1 MKFSENFNDKIIAF
15 GYRFLTVFFNICCL
29 YFIQAQEI
37 PILAFHGVQRDNL
50 SVENFSKMK
59 QAGIKINFSIY
70 KSNEEAQKAL
80 DNAECAGV
88 KILLYSDDL
97 VHYPEQ
103 TIKRFKNHPALY
115 GYYVTDEPSADDF
128 KLVRDRINIIK
139 KFDPIHPV
147 YVNLYPNY
155 ALPSQMKKDSYEN
168 YLNEFTNAVPIDF
181 ISFDNYPLMSNKI
194 HSKWYENL
202 EQIRKYSILKKKKF
216 WAFANAT
223 VFGQYSQP
231 TIASL
236 KLQMFSNLLY
246 GAQGLQYFTYWTLDD
261 ENWKKNEFKHS
272 IVDSQ
277 GNPTVTYSIVQK
289 TNNDIQKY
297 AGVFLGSTVDS
308 VFHTGGEFPTGTKKL
323 LNPPSIFNFFSIN
336 KPVLISYMKN
346 NSKKYIAFLNK
357 DLKDSANLIIEPKVR
372 YYYIDKNGKEVLGS
386 SGRKTFNILPG
397 DILVLRY

>member
-1 MKFSENFNDKIIAF
+1 MPIIKFHK
-15 GYRFLTVFFNICCL
+15 FLVFMCFFNMSMI
-29 YFIQAQEI
+29 YAQEI
-37 PILAFHGVQRDNL
+37 PILAFHGVQKEYT
-50 SVENFSKMK
+50 SVENFNVMK
-59 QAGIKINFSIY
+59 RAGLKINFSIY
-70 KSNEEAQKAL
+70 KTNEEVKVAL
-80 DNAECAGV
+80 DTAELVGV
-88 KILLYSDDL
+88 KILIYSDDL
-97 VHYPEQ
+97 VNFPKE
-103 TIKRFKNHPALY
+103 TVLRFREHPALF
-115 GYYVTDEPSADDF
+115 GYYISDEPKSEEF
-128 KLVRDRINIIK
+128 KTLESRISVIK
-139 KFDPIHPV
+139 KYDSIHPV

-308 VFHTGGEFPTGTKKL
+308 VFHTGGEFPIGTKKL

-336 KPVLISYMKN
+336 KPVLISYIKN

-357 DLKDSANLIIEPKVR
+357 DLKDSANLIIEPKVH
-372 YYYIDKNGKEVLGS
+372 YYYIDKNGKEILGS
-386 SGRKTFNILPG
+386 SGRKTFNILQG